1 MRKRRKAFLENPKH
15 DSHLCLTY
23 YFFVK
28 TQSRNCVF
36 IWIMSYYKSDFG
48 ADKSVRMVPRSQ
60 QEIFFQDA
68 TESLSVITSG

>member
-1 MRKRRKAFLENPKH
+1 MTLICVLLITSLFR
-15 DSHLCLTY
+15 
-23 YFFVK
+23 

>member
-1 MRKRRKAFLENPKH
+1 
-15 DSHLCLTY
+15 
-23 YFFVK
+23 
-28 TQSRNCVF
+28 
-36 IWIMSYYKSDFG
+36 MSYYKSDFG